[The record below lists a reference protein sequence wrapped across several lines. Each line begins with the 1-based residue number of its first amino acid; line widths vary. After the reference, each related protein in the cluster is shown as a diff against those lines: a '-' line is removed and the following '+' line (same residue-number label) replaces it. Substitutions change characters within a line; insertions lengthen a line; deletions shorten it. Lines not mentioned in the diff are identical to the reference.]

1 VIQSLLSRSSES
13 NAYIVVSD
21 KVCVI
26 DPGID
31 PQRVLNQIRDYNI
44 RIDVLINTHCHFDH
58 VGANPGVLKSG
69 SVKAMCHEFD
79 AMALE
84 SGDGSLQ
91 LSNLFDCDP
100 VKHTVDR
107 SLSDGDVVDLGGL
120 ALEVIHTP
128 GHTAGG
134 VCLFEPESRSL
145 FTGDTVFTDSIGRT
159 DLKGGSYTDLEA
171 SVRRLAEFSLERDV
185 GKVYPGHGS
194 VFPGGG
200 IMEVLE
206 TYF

>member
-1 VIQSLLSRSSES
+1 VIHSLLSRSSDS

-58 VGANPGVLKSG
+58 VGANLGVLNSG
-69 SVKAMCHEFD
+69 SVKAVCHEFD
-79 AMALE
+79 AAALE

-91 LSNLFDCDP
+91 LSGFFDSAP
-100 VKHTVDR
+100 VKHAVDR
-107 SLSDGDVVDLGGL
+107 TLSDGDVVDLGGL

-128 GHTAGG
+128 GHTAGS

-145 FTGDTVFTDSIGRT
+145 FSGDTIFADSVGRT
-159 DLKGGSYTDLEA
+159 DLKSGSFSDLEA
-171 SVRRLAEFSLERDV
+171 SVRRLAEFATERDV
-185 GKVYPGHGS
+185 DKVYPGHGPI
-194 VFPGGG
+194 FPGQG
-200 IMEVLE
+200 IREIFK